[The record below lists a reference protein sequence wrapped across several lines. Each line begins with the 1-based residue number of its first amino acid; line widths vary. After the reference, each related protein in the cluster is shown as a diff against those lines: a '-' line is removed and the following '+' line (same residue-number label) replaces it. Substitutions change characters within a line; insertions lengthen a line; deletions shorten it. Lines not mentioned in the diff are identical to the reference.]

1 MDQCSNA
8 QWKVEKEREIG
19 LLLLLLLGD
28 VTRATNAKVA
38 VFSCPFDSMN
48 TETKGTVLI
57 NTAEELKAFSKGEET
72 LVESVREEGM
82 KLQILIL
89 LQQVKAVADAGCTV
103 VVTGGKVGE
112 MALHFLNKYKIMTVR
127 QEKEEEY

>member
-1 MDQCSNA
+1 M
-8 QWKVEKEREIG
+8 
-19 LLLLLLLGD
+19 
-28 VTRATNAKVA
+28 TRATNAKVA

-72 LVESVREEGM
+72 LIESVREEGM

-89 LQQVKAVADAGCTV
+89 L
-103 VVTGGKVGE
+103 
-112 MALHFLNKYKIMTVR
+112 
-127 QEKEEEY
+127 